1 MAGLPQEKGERGLL
15 RRAMTVTRSGG
26 CFALIH
32 SRFLSGLIVWF
43 AAAGAAAG
51 GAGTTAAEF
60 LRFGAGARSE
70 SLGQAMVAVPDGPN
84 GLAYNPAGLVGPRAH
99 EAAFEHQQGA
109 LGTAREYGAVAFRF
123 STRTAVGMSANV
135 LRLGEFTARD
145 GAGRETGQ
153 FTGTSLVLTAGA
165 ARRFGRVSL
174 GLSAKAIRETLA
186 GYSAQT
192 GALDLG
198 AIVQATRGLAFGAA
212 VQNLGPGLTFLNDVA
227 PLPRLVRL
235 GGAARVAAGLLFSAE
250 AVLDGDRVAGQ
261 FGTEYLLGPAALRL
275 GYAGAGASRDSQ
287 VPFFAGAGFRFGR
300 IGVDYAFSPLAE
312 LGGSHRFSLGFGFG
326 GGR

>member
-1 MAGLPQEKGERGLL
+1 MAGLPEDVAGRKLMHRVIRATRGGLFFV
-15 RRAMTVTRSGG
+15 AAFSPA
-26 CFALIH
+26 FA
-32 SRFLSGLIVWF
+32 GT
-43 AAAGAAAG
+43 
-51 GAGTTAAEF
+51 GTTAAEF

-84 GLAYNPAGLVGPRAH
+84 GLAYNPAGIVGPRAH

-123 STRTAVGMSANV
+123 STRTAVGMSANI
-135 LRLGEFTARD
+135 LRLGEFIARD
-145 GAGRETGQ
+145 GAGRDIGQ

-192 GALDLG
+192 GALDFG

-212 VQNLGPGLTFLNDVA
+212 VQNLGPGLTFLSATA

-235 GGAARVAAGLLFSAE
+235 GGAARVAPGLLFSAE

-275 GYAGAGASRDSQ
+275 GYAGNGIASRESA
-287 VPFFAGAGFRFGR
+287 VPFFAGAGFRLGR
-300 IGVDYAFSPLAE
+300 IGFDYAFSPLAE